1 MAGGLLFYLRPGAAL
16 VLEQTRMEEGIWLP
30 RLAQIN
36 LSVKVLLFAGGDV
49 NKTIEWSD
57 YKHYK
62 GDVGGYKLEAPKTAD
77 SPDKKP

>member
-1 MAGGLLFYLRPGAAL
+1 
-16 VLEQTRMEEGIWLP
+16 
-30 RLAQIN
+30 
-36 LSVKVLLFAGGDV
+36 VKVLLFAGGDV